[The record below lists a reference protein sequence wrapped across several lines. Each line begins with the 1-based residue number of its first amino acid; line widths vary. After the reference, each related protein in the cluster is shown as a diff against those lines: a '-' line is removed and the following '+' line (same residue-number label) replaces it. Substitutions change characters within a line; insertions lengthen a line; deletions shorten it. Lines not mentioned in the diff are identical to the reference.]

1 MNMRASLASA
11 ALALLVLLTPFG
23 ARALVLSA
31 NTTTPSTNVAMTQ
44 TSSFSVIWRV
54 ETDDSTLFWSER
66 GQFLLPTVDLLLA
79 GTVDRRLS
87 RSLATMGVIT
97 TQVREV
103 VVVPAS
109 ILARAQRE
117 GFTYVL
123 YHREFVDAD
132 GQMASAT
139 FRLDLTGASGAG
151 FGVTRIEIA
160 FDDGALV
167 RLVDTGSNLRARVE
181 VQSNGSGFLRGVWEI
196 ADAASTLGRPIYRPL
211 QSVSHVL
218 SGASERTFP
227 SPELPTQIDGL
238 HVVRFRVLEP
248 DTAFSIPALRYYV
261 GALPGQKPTA
271 EPVGLI
277 VESPSHL
284 SRLADDTRFRWRPAE
299 GAVAYQLEI
308 YAQPSEPL
316 PPPSEPQWE
325 RLVETR
331 ALERPPIGGVVVP
344 ASKTEV
350 ALEPITRERLAS
362 GHTYLWRVVAVGPE
376 GAILGTSPL
385 SELVVP

>member
-1 MNMRASLASA
+1 MDIRASMASA
-11 ALALLVLLTPFG
+11 VLALLVLLAPAG

-31 NTTTPSTNVAMTQ
+31 TTTTPGTNVAMTQ

-54 ETDDSTLFWSER
+54 ETDDSQMFWSER
-66 GQFLLPTVDLLLA
+66 GQFLLPTVDLTLA
-79 GTVDRRLS
+79 GTVDRRLT
-87 RSLATMGVIT
+87 RSLSAMGVVT

-117 GFTYVL
+117 GFSHVL
-123 YHREFVDAD
+123 YYREFVDAD

-139 FRLDLTGASGAG
+139 FRLELVGASGAG
-151 FGVTRIEIA
+151 FGVTRIEVS
-160 FDDGALV
+160 FDDGTLV
-167 RLVDTGSNLRARVE
+167 RLVDTGSNLRARAE

-211 QSVSHVL
+211 QSVSHAL
-218 SGASERTFP
+218 SGASERTFT
-227 SPELPTQIDGL
+227 SPVLPTDNEGL
-238 HVVRFRVLEP
+238 HVIRFRVLEP
-248 DTAFSIPALRYYV
+248 DTAFAIPALRYYV
-261 GALPGQKPTA
+261 GTLPGQKPPA
-271 EPVGLI
+271 MPVGVI

-284 SRLADDTRFRWRPAE
+284 ASLDDDTRFRWRPIE
-299 GAVAYQLEI
+299 GAVVYQLEI

-325 RLVETR
+325 RLVEAA
-331 ALERPPIGGVVVP
+331 ALGRPPIGGVVVP
-344 ASKTEV
+344 ASRTE
-350 ALEPITRERLAS
+350 AGLEKLTRERLTS
-362 GHTYLWRVVAVGPE
+362 GHTYLWRVIAVGPE